1 MTTKEKI
8 KFMEERQR
16 LFEEMSTHYINLAY
30 KCLKAVEVLE
40 RQEKQEPIETAFRTM
55 SIN

>member
-1 MTTKEKI
+1 
-8 KFMEERQR
+8 MEERQR